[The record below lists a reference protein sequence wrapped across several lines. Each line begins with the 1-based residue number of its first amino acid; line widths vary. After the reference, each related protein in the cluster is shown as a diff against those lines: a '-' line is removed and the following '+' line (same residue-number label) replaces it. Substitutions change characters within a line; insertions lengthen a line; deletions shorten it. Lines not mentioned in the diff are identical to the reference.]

1 MIKYNPHTWNLLILF
16 KGSIIKRLM
25 GGMIILTILTTIV
38 CILHLEFGI
47 VNIRLSSNLPGYMGA
62 ALGLLLVFRNNTAYD
77 KWWEGRKILGAL
89 VNISRNIAITLT
101 NILPSDVP
109 EKAEMIKLVKAF
121 PFALK
126 EHLRSGVIMKELDML
141 SGNDLEYVKEVNHK
155 PNGIAN
161 LLQAKIN
168 KLYQE
173 GLLNDMQQYL
183 LIGNVNELI
192 DILGKCE
199 RIKKTPIPIAYA
211 FLLKFFIIV
220 YVLIIPFGLIES
232 MGWAVILLTLSL
244 YYIMMSI
251 VTTAEEIEDPFGHEM
266 NDLPVDEIC
275 QTIEK
280 NIEEISGGTGNY
292 ISSLATTK

>member
-47 VNIRLSSNLPGYMGA
+47 INIRLSSNLPGYMGA

-89 VNISRNIAITLT
+89 VNISRNIAITVT
-101 NILPSDVP
+101 NLLSDEVP
-109 EKAEMIKLVKAF
+109 EKAQLIKLLKAF
-121 PFALK
+121 PYALK
-126 EHLRSGVIMKELDML
+126 EHLRSGVIMKELDMV
-141 SGNDLEYVKEVNHK
+141 SGKDIDYVDKVNHK

-161 LLQAKIN
+161 LMQTKIS

-173 GLLNDMQQYL
+173 GLLNEMQQYL
-183 LIGNVNELI
+183 LITNVNELI

-280 NIEEISGGTGNY
+280 NIEEISGGTNSY
-292 ISSLATTK
+292 IPNLATT